1 MVTLSPANDTLPCEE
16 IRVRGIVQG
25 VGFRPAVYR
34 LACERGLAGVVLNDA
49 QGVLIRI
56 QGSNQQVTDFLQAL
70 TAGAPPLSRIDA
82 IERCPGT
89 QPVKAGFHI
98 VASHRGQTRTAVS
111 PDAAACPACLAE
123 INDPADRRY
132 RYPFTNC
139 THCGPR
145 LSIVHT
151 VPYDRDNTSM
161 RAFTMCRDCAREY
174 DDPADRRFHAQP
186 NACPDCGPSLA
197 LLHADGSPAAGDGIG
212 IAAKLLRQGK
222 IIAVKGIGG
231 FHLACD
237 ATNTDAV
244 ALLRARKHRFD
255 KPFAL
260 MARDLQTIKRYCN
273 VDPVEEALLTSSAAP
288 IVLLRDNGA
297 GSLPDAIAPAQNCYG
312 FMLPYT
318 PLHALLMEQLVGPMV
333 LTSGNRSDEPQCIG
347 NPEARGKLGGIA
359 DAFLLHNRDIV
370 NRLDDS
376 VVRVVSGEPCLL
388 RRARGYA
395 PTPLPLPGG
404 FEQAPPVLAFGGE
417 LKNTFCL
424 ARHGE
429 AILSQHM
436 GDLEH
441 AAAYTTY
448 RDTLA
453 LYLKLY
459 DHEPGVLAVDL
470 HPEYLSTKLGK
481 QWKTDGSHRVIE
493 VQHHHAHIA
502 ACLAE
507 NNIPLEAPPVLGIAL
522 DGLGFGTD
530 GTLWGGEF
538 LQADYRGIKRLALFN
553 PVPMPGGT
561 RAIHEPWRMAFA
573 CLRQDLDWTSVS
585 QQYGELE
592 FFRHARGEKLETLAR
607 IMDKRMNSPL
617 TSSCGRL
624 FDSVAAIIGL
634 RETVTYE
641 GQAAIELE
649 NMLGSESPKPG
660 NRDYTFTIGKSHSNA
675 LAVIQTASLWPAL
688 LRDLAAGCSQG
699 VISARFHHGLVNVI
713 VEMVDQLT
721 RHYKNPWQN
730 RIALS
735 GGVFQNVFVTETLTR
750 RLDAAGYQVLTH
762 RHVPPNDGGLALGQA
777 AVAAATAIKD
787 YT

>member
-1 MVTLSPANDTLPCEE
+1 VSPSSANKSLACEE

-25 VGFRPAVYR
+25 VGFRPTVYR
-34 LACERGLAGVVLNDA
+34 LACELGLAGEVLNDA

-56 QGSNQQVTDFLQAL
+56 KGSTQQVTGFLRAL
-70 TAGAPPLSRIDA
+70 TAGSPPLSRIDA
-82 IERCPGT
+82 IERHPYS
-89 QPVKAGFHI
+89 QPIQDGFHI
-98 VASHRGQTRTAVS
+98 VASHSGQTRTAVT
-111 PDAAACPACLAE
+111 PDAATCIACLTE
-123 INDPADRRY
+123 IHDPADRRY

-145 LSIVHT
+145 LSIVLD
-151 VPYDRDNTSM
+151 VPYDRPNTSM
-161 RAFTMCRDCAREY
+161 QFFAMCQECAREY

-186 NACPDCGPSLA
+186 NACPTCGPSLA
-197 LLHADGSPAAGDGIG
+197 LLRADGSPITGDSIQ
-212 IAAKLLRQGK
+212 ITAEHLKQGK
-222 IIAVKGIGG
+222 IVAIKGLGG

-237 ATNTDAV
+237 ATNADAV
-244 ALLRARKHRFD
+244 TRLRARKHRYD

-260 MARDLQTIKRYCN
+260 MACDLQTIEHFCD
-273 VDPVEEALLTSSAAP
+273 VDPVEQALLTSSAAP
-288 IVLLRDNGA
+288 IVLLRINGVKQLPA
-297 GSLPDAIAPAQNCYG
+297 GIAPAQNNYG

-318 PLHALLMEQLVGPMV
+318 PLHSLLMEQMSSPIV
-333 LTSGNRSDEPQCIG
+333 LTSGNRSDEPQCID
-347 NPEARGKLGGIA
+347 NAEACEKLGDIA
-359 DAFLLHNRDIV
+359 DAFLLHNRDII

-376 VVRVVSGEPCLL
+376 VARVVHGAPRLL

-395 PTPLPLPGG
+395 PSPLPLPEG

-424 ARHGE
+424 IRNGE
-429 AILSQHM
+429 AILSQHI

-470 HPEYLSTKLGK
+470 HPEYLSSKIGK
-481 QWKTDGSHRVIE
+481 QWETCGDHRVIE

-507 NNIPLEAPPVLGIAL
+507 NNISLDAPPVLGIAL

-538 LQADYRGIKRLALFN
+538 LQADYRGFERLAMFN
-553 PVPMPGGT
+553 TVPMPGGT
-561 RAIHEPWRMAFA
+561 QAIFEPWRMAFSY
-573 CLRQDLDWTSVS
+573 LHQDLDWASVS
-585 QQYGELE
+585 QQYDALE
-592 FFRHARGEKLETLAR
+592 FFRHAKGQKTETLGEMMA
-607 IMDKRMNSPL
+607 KNVNSPL

-624 FDSVAAIIGL
+624 FDAVSAITGL
-634 RETVTYE
+634 REKVTYE

-649 NMLGSESPKPG
+649 NALDAESPDPD
-660 NRDYTFTIGKSHSNA
+660 NRDYTFTIGQSHSNK
-675 LAVIQTASLWPAL
+675 LAVIQTASLWQPL
-688 LRDLAAGCSQG
+688 LSDVAAGCPRG
-699 VISARFHHGLVNVI
+699 AISARFHRGLINAI
-713 VEMVDQLT
+713 MEMIEQLT
-721 RHYKNPWQN
+721 ERYNNPWQN

-735 GGVFQNVFVTETLTR
+735 GGVFQNAFLTEALIQH
-750 RLDAAGYQVLTH
+750 LGAAGYQVLTH
-762 RHVPPNDGGLALGQA
+762 HHVPPNDGGLALGQA
-777 AVAAATAIKD
+777 AVAAAAIKG
-787 YT
+787 YS